1 MKKGRDLKSSDTQ
14 RVQKGLED
22 DLEEL
27 GLDAGQLG
35 MIQLQE
41 HDDTADEP
49 EAEESEAEQ
58 DEGTADAREEA
69 TGYQKHISSFSL
81 DSAKVIPVSLASS
94 CSS

>member
-1 MKKGRDLKSSDTQ
+1 MADTQ
-14 RVQKGLED
+14 RAQKGLED

-35 MIQLQE
+35 MGQLQE

-58 DEGTADAREEA
+58 DEGTADTSEEA
-69 TGYQKHISSFSL
+69 TGYLKQISSFSL
-81 DSAKVIPVSLASS
+81 DGAKVGPVSLVSS